1 MDYSRYFDFGAPNSQ
16 GLHYGLW
23 EPVLNRFLLILSDV
37 ERAKTIKFLAS
48 SRYKLFLIDLTTASN
63 YSVNLIDNSCCEN
76 WSLGN
81 RGDISIIHP
90 SRYVDPI
97 LSQTLVQ
104 VDPVDD
110 WNIDQEKIW
119 LQTILVWL
127 KFIAW
132 LKDQHPWATYDN
144 FIYELHDSTEL
155 PGQGNSWYD
164 RLRTLERTILKSL
177 YLGQNVET
185 VYQEIELAVKQDSHI
200 YNIWKRWESAK

>member
-1 MDYSRYFDFGAPNSQ
+1 MDYSQYFDFGAPDSQ

-23 EPVLNRFLLILSDV
+23 EPVLNRFLLVLSDI

-48 SRYKLFLIDLTTASN
+48 SRYKLFLIDLTTANN

-104 VDPVDD
+104 VDPVND
-110 WNIDQEKIW
+110 WNVDQEKIW
-119 LQTILVWL
+119 LQIILAWL
-127 KFIAW
+127 KFIER
-132 LKDQHPWATYDN
+132 LKNQHPWMVHDN
-144 FIYELHDSTEL
+144 FIHNLYNDTEL

-164 RLRTLERTILKSL
+164 RLRLLEKNILKLL
-177 YLGQNVET
+177 YLGQDVDT
-185 VYQEIELAVKQDSHI
+185 VCQEIELAVKQDSYI
-200 YNIWKRWESAK
+200 YNIWQQWESVK